1 MKQTLLSSRIKV
13 YGLFALG
20 MAFLCAGVFN
30 LLDRLHWNDPYDGIS
45 WIERDE
51 GVVADR
57 ILGEALPTEIRPGDI
72 LLRIN
77 QHDIFNMGDYT
88 DVLFMLS
95 PGEKARYYLKDRAT
109 GDLKSADM
117 VIQARPVLTI
127 KDFFRVVVAFVYLSI
142 GFLILVKYWRSRGS
156 IHFYLVCL
164 FSFTLYLL
172 SYTNRLH
179 FLDYLVYW
187 LSVISMLIL
196 PPLFLHFSLNFPSR
210 KKWVQ
215 NNTLILLYI
224 YIPFIVLLM
233 TQVLWFGGKLAPLG
247 LHRNLSTRIFL
258 DNIHILYFI
267 LYFLGGLAVLF
278 HSRYSSES
286 TELRQQLKWIV
297 SGTTLSVVPF
307 FFLYVLPFLLNL
319 EITPL
324 MQASILTLA
333 FLPLS
338 FAYAIMKYRL
348 MDVDI
353 IFKRGA
359 SYFIASAAVLGLY
372 FLLIGLSGVVL
383 RLFYPGSDTVAIA
396 LSALVAAFLFAP
408 IRRRVQ
414 QEIDRFFYK
423 EEYKYRQSLIEFGR
437 TLSTESSLR
446 TVTSTIIDR
455 VNKSLNVRTV
465 AIFLGQ
471 PGEAGSYELV
481 AHRGIHSMP
490 EHSGQ
495 FKIPEAF
502 LITGVDVPTLS
513 FQIYSQENGVW
524 LGSLR
529 EFYEKMGLFY
539 FQPLVHRNET
549 TGVIAL
555 GKGPDDALLTS
566 EDLELLGMLSGYAAI
581 ALENARLY
589 TTLQNKARELELLK
603 AYSENI
609 IEGINVGV
617 VAVNRQGA
625 ITTWNQ
631 AMKQLYGLDSGQ
643 ATGRKF
649 DEIFPADLCAIIR
662 GTFSAGTFL
671 ARDTA
676 HFYKLFVES
685 RDGGKKFVNL
695 TVSPFQEATGPVIG
709 TLLVF
714 DDITVKVQL
723 ENHLLQAEK
732 LSSLGLMAAGVA
744 HEVNTPLTGISSFT
758 QMLVQEVPED
768 HPHHMMLKKIET
780 QCFRASEIVNNLLN
794 FARVQTDEFK
804 DVDINRVVEES
815 LGLLEHQFRKK
826 QVRIERNLAPELP
839 VVWGNEGRLM
849 QVFINILLNSW
860 DAVAPQ
866 GRITVGTALE
876 DGSVLIRIEDDGQG
890 IPPEFIQKIYD
901 PFFTTKEIGKG
912 TGLGLSVSYGIIQEH
927 AGRIFVESQPGSGT
941 VFTIRLPV
949 VESAV
954 KEARTLEQQR

>member
-1 MKQTLLSSRIKV
+1 MNQTQLVSRIRV
-13 YGLFALG
+13 YGLFVLG
-20 MAFLCAGVFN
+20 MVFLAVGVLN
-30 LLDRLHWNDPYDGIS
+30 LVDRLHWNDPYDGIS

-57 ILGEALPTEIRPGDI
+57 ILGEQNQPDIKPGDI

-95 PGEKARYYLKDRAT
+95 PGETARYYLKDRAT
-109 GDLKSADM
+109 GDLKSVDM
-117 VIQARPVLTI
+117 TIQARPVLTV
-127 KDFFRVVVAFVYLSI
+127 KDFFRMVVAFVYLSI

-164 FSFTLYLL
+164 FSFSLYLL

-187 LSVISMLIL
+187 MSVASMLVL
-196 PPLFLHFSLNFPSR
+196 PPLFLHFSLNFPMR

-224 YIPFIVLLM
+224 YIPFLVLL
-233 TQVLWFGGKLAPLG
+233 TVQVLWFAGKLAPIG

-258 DNIHILYFI
+258 DNLHILYFI
-267 LYFLGGLAVLF
+267 LYFLGALAVLF

-286 TELRQQLKWIV
+286 TELRQQMKWIV

-324 MQASILTLA
+324 MQASILSLA

-359 SYFIASAAVLGLY
+359 AYFIASAAVLGLY
-372 FLLIGLSGVVL
+372 FLLIGLSGVIL
-383 RLFYPGSDTVAIA
+383 RFFYPGSDTIAIA

-437 TLSTESSLR
+437 TLSTESSMR

-455 VNKSLNVRTV
+455 VNKSLNVHTV
-465 AIFLGQ
+465 AIFLSQ
-471 PGEAGSYELV
+471 ADEAETYELV
-481 AHRGIHSMP
+481 AHRGLVGLS

-495 FKIPEAF
+495 FKIPGAF
-502 LITGVDVPTLS
+502 LINGLDVPTLS
-513 FQIYSQENGVW
+513 FQIFRQESGSW

-529 EFYEKMGLFY
+529 EFYDKMGLVY
-539 FQPLVHRNET
+539 FQPLVHRSET

-555 GKGPDDALLTS
+555 GKGSDDELLTS

-589 TTLQNKARELELLK
+589 STLQNKARELELLK

-617 VAVNRQGA
+617 VAINRQGV

-631 AMKQLYGLDSGQ
+631 AMGLFYGLDSPE

-649 DEIFPADLCAIIR
+649 DEVFSPDLCATIR
-662 GTFSAGTFL
+662 GTFEPDTYL
-671 ARDTA
+671 ATDTA
-676 HFYKLFVES
+676 HFYKLFIDS
-685 RDGGKKFVNL
+685 RAGGKKFVNL
-695 TVSPFQEATGPVIG
+695 TVSPFQENDGPVIG

-714 DDITVKVQL
+714 DDITTKVQL

-758 QMLVQEVPED
+758 QMLVQEVPET
-768 HPHHMMLKKIET
+768 HPHHNMLKKIEA

-804 DVDINRVVEES
+804 DVDINRVLVES
-815 LGLLEHQFRKK
+815 LNLLEHQFRKK
-826 QVRIERNLAPELP
+826 LVQVERRLDTSLP
-839 VVWGNEGRLM
+839 PVWGNEGRLM

-866 GRITVGTALE
+866 GRITVGTRWDDNTIL
-876 DGSVLIRIEDDGQG
+876 VRIEDDGQG
-890 IPPEFIQKIYD
+890 IPPEVIQKIYD
-901 PFFTTKEIGKG
+901 PFFTTKEIGRG

-927 AGRIFVESQPGSGT
+927 SGRIFVESRPGEGT
-941 VFTIRLPV
+941 VFTIKLPV

-954 KEARTLEQQR
+954 KEIEQIEQ